1 MFKAASLLLLAFT
14 FSAPALANSDAIKL
28 RNQYSSW
35 MDEYRNYTD
44 RENKCGALAG
54 ARQNAQWL
62 MEDHAD
68 ATLAKQWNA
77 TLRSSGCRLT
87 RLIVDSSAT
96 NKSSNPSV
104 NPSAD
109 VAVASPAPVPLSD
122 GGCLSWWNIDTSTNI
137 VDKRCSDGGSIYI
150 RINR

>member
-1 MFKAASLLLLAFT
+1 
-14 FSAPALANSDAIKL
+14 
-28 RNQYSSW
+28 

-109 VAVASPAPVPLSD
+109 VAVAPPAPVPLSD

-137 VDKRCSDGGSIYI
+137 VDKRCSDSGSIYI